1 MERKFTNINKSS
13 IRVSAQEKEKFRT
26 MCLPPETFVSAFEE
40 RKWLKGHGKHE
51 RINFSDQALR
61 KLRKYFDSLDS
72 EGKGSLGVE
81 EL

>member
-1 MERKFTNINKSS
+1 MERKFTMISKQSS
-13 IRVSAQEKEKFRT
+13 KENLRFKT
-26 MCLPPETFVSAFEE
+26 LCAPPSNFVSAFEE
-40 RKWLKGHGKHE
+40 RKWLKGHGKYE
-51 RINFSDQALR
+51 RINFSDEALR